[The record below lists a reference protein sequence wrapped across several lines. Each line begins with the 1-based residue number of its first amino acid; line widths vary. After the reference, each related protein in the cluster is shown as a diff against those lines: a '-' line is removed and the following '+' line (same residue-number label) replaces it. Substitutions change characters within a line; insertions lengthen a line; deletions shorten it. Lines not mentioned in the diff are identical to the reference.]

1 VNEVEAQRRTR
12 EALRTARARAGDSES
27 ATKAE
32 LLRMMR
38 NDADLQEAFTV
49 LGIARLR
56 ESQNIRH

>member
-1 VNEVEAQRRTR
+1 MSESEAERRTQ

-27 ATKAE
+27 ATEAE

-56 ESQNIRH
+56 ESQKPRH